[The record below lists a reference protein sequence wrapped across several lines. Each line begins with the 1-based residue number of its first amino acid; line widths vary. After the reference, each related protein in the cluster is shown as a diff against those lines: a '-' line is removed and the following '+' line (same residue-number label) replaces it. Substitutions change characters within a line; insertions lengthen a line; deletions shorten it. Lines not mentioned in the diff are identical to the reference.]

1 MEKAYPCQMTY
12 YQKDMMN
19 MIMMEW
25 YIAQKKKKKTSRI
38 EMHEETLNCTLILNL
53 PCTAIKEVCS
63 SRPWAKIQLLTTT
76 LHTFLEPEILTWLQ
90 QYGPRALSTP
100 TSLDSLF

>member
-1 MEKAYPCQMTY
+1 
-12 YQKDMMN
+12 
-19 MIMMEW
+19 MEW
-25 YIAQKKKKKTSRI
+25 YIAQEKKKASRI
-38 EMHEETLNCTLILNL
+38 EMHEETLTCTLILNL

-63 SRPWAKIQLLTTT
+63 SRPRAKIQLRTTT